1 MNTPETYSD
10 PTGNPFTSPSSEEVE
25 LIWGSGDLVIR
36 NPRPAILQALHYNHK
51 SLKQNEETFKR
62 DIVTEKVCI
71 YRELEGGAV
80 TTFQGL
86 LDYVI
91 RICEENSIPYR
102 MADMRVKLPVPRI
115 DQAGDFRFGQRN
127 MFFKFIA
134 KNRSGAVKAPTRY
147 GKTVLIANTCR
158 VYPGVRTVVTAPGVS
173 LLMQLQEDLKRWL
186 PGREIR
192 GLYSGSKTRT
202 PSEDI
207 TVVSMDSLEKCEP
220 ENVQLLLIDEPH
232 AAVSPTRVGGMLKFR
247 NARILG
253 FGATL
258 EGRFDGA
265 DDLIAGL
272 LGPVLTEKTFKEAV
286 GEGAICPIVV
296 YMLRMKYS
304 PFPCFKRE
312 TAYKKLIYRN
322 ESFNSMV
329 RSIVRG
335 PTPEDWQSLIFVDE
349 VKQADLMQMMID
361 DGVVAI
367 ASRMS
372 KEERKNKFN
381 DMVNNVTKR
390 CICTDIYATGITF
403 PDLRV
408 IVNAAGGGGSITA
421 TQKPGRLAQMRPGK
435 KAGYLVDF
443 LFMPTNDANFPKN
456 NEWRSVSNDSYN
468 RMANYKKIGFEVRIV
483 GSVDDI
489 KLE

>member
-1 MNTPETYSD
+1 M
-10 PTGNPFTSPSSEEVE
+10 VE

-36 NPRPAILQALHYNHK
+36 NPKPAILQALHYNHK
-51 SLKQNEETFKR
+51 SLVMNESTFKR
-62 DIVTEKVCI
+62 DIVTEKVAV
-71 YRELEGGAV
+71 YRELEGGSV

-86 LDYVI
+86 LDYVM
-91 RICEENSIPYR
+91 RICEENNIPFQ
-102 MADMRVKLPVPRI
+102 MADMRMKMPVPKI
-115 DQAGDFRFGQRN
+115 DQAGDFMFGQRKL
-127 MFFKFIA
+127 FFEFLA
-134 KNRSGAVKAPTRY
+134 KNRSGAIKAPTRY

-158 VYPGVRTVVTAPGVS
+158 VYNGVRTVVTAPGVS
-173 LLMQLQEDLKRWL
+173 LLSQLQNDLKRWL
-186 PGREIR
+186 PHRDIR
-192 GLYSGSKTRT
+192 GIYTGSKTKK

-207 TVVSMDSLEKCEP
+207 TVVSMDSIEKCEP
-220 ENVQLLLIDEPH
+220 ENVRLLLIDEPH
-232 AAVSPTRVGGMLKFR
+232 AAVSPTRVGAMMKFR

-272 LGPVLTEKTFKEAV
+272 LGPVLAEKTFKEAV
-286 GEGAICPIVV
+286 AEGAICPIVV

-304 PFPCFKRE
+304 PFACFRRE

-322 ESFNSMV
+322 ENFNDLV
-329 RSIVRG
+329 RTIMRTVA
-335 PTPEDWQSLIFVDE
+335 PVDWQSLIFVDE
-349 VKQADLMQMMID
+349 IKQADLMQMMMEE
-361 DGVVAI
+361 GVVAV
-367 ASRMS
+367 ASRMD
-372 KEERKNKFN
+372 KEERQQRF
-381 DMVNNVTKR
+381 DEMVHNIIKR

-403 PDLRV
+403 PDLRI

-421 TQKPGRLAQMRPGK
+421 TQKPGRLAQVRPGK

-443 LFMPTNDANFPKN
+443 LWVPDRDANFPRE

-483 GSVDDI
+483 SKPEDI
-489 KLE
+489 KFE